1 VRACDLSLGGGQVS
15 GVDADLQKV
24 IKRAIAGLAALNGS
38 LEFFVRQPTNKVI
51 LTGWHGPFGEKD
63 WYTIFRHLY
72 KQAQEVAAQA
82 ASSDEV
88 AWVVVELACSL
99 PVGREV
105 CDLQWTASERC
116 DYLVAR
122 RRGSNSSR
130 CHFPEL
136 LELPVKTR
144 LEAADRAI
152 TLLPNVGKMSKSIL
166 KVSRFSIWKLMF
178 LKSSCTGNG
187 TLRGIRSDDFDEIVR
202 RAAGYLLSP

>member
-105 CDLQWTASERC
+105 CDLQWAASERC
-116 DYLVAR
+116 DYLVAE
-122 RRGSNSSR
+122 GNASNSTKAWVEQLEVPLSR
-130 CHFPEL
+130 TAG
-136 LELPVKTR
+136 VTR
-144 LEAADRAI
+144 ED
-152 TLLPNVGKMSKSIL
+152 T
-166 KVSRFSIWKLMF
+166 
-178 LKSSCTGNG
+178 T
-187 TLRGIRSDDFDEIVR
+187 
-202 RAAGYLLSP
+202 